1 MDAKTLAELETKIA
15 ALRKEREE
23 TSKIKLAARAKA
35 RDLSEQILVLER
47 QLPPTKARNA
57 IRMSVEPA
65 KISAKPKA

>member
-23 TSKIKLAARAKA
+23 ASKIKLAARAKA
-35 RDLSEQILVLER
+35 RDLSAQILVLER
-47 QLPPTKARNA
+47 QLPPKKKRAG

-65 KISAKPKA
+65 KVAVAPKK